1 MRIDWTTLALQ
12 TVNAVIL
19 VWLLARFLFRPVAD
33 IIAQRQK
40 AAQALMD
47 DANAA
52 KHDAEAERDA
62 AREAATQLAQ
72 TRAEALHAIDTEVAA
87 QKTALLA
94 AAHADADRLR
104 ADAQAD
110 MARARVVQ
118 ESAAAGRAAELAVD
132 IASRLLDR
140 LPTGARIEG
149 FIGGIV
155 DGVKA
160 LPEPIRAE
168 LGAHGAPLDIA
179 APRALSADE
188 QHTCE
193 AALSVALGRPVAIAV
208 REDPALIAG
217 LELTA
222 PHATVRNSFR
232 HDLASIMT
240 TLRSVHDENAS

>member
-40 AAQALMD
+40 AAQALID

-62 AREAATQLAQ
+62 AREATAQLAQ
-72 TRAEALHAIDTEVAA
+72 TRTQALQAIDAEVAA

-104 ADAQAD
+104 ADAEAD

-118 ESAAAGRAAELAVD
+118 ENASAGRAAQLAVD
-132 IASRLLDR
+132 IASRLLNR
-140 LPTGARIEG
+140 LPASARVEG

-168 LGAHGAPLDIA
+168 LGARGAPLDIT
-179 APRALSADE
+179 APRALSIDE
-188 QHTCE
+188 QHACE
-193 AALSVALGRPVAIAV
+193 AALSAALGCPVAIAV
-208 REDPALIAG
+208 HEDPALIAG

-232 HDLASIMT
+232 HDLTSIMT
-240 TLRSVHDENAS
+240 TLQSAHDENAS